1 MNGEQQK
8 EMFHLASAGA
18 VPALVTTDEID
29 FDAEPAV
36 PVPLEPNEPQG
47 AAVQSPVAGQDEQRA
62 GGVPVGQ
69 PQGGDEPQRSEEG
82 TNGRSK
88 EPDQM
93 MLLRVPEWWQE
104 HWKGMPE
111 FGQEDLTPYKTILVH
126 FENKS
131 DMEKFARLTEQNVN
145 LATKCIWYP
154 RAEIDEVSKLRWIAN
169 PKVDNGKKEELME
182 ILDGE

>member
-8 EMFHLASAGA
+8 EMFHLAAAGA

-47 AAVQSPVAGQDEQRA
+47 AAVQSPGAGQDEQRA

-82 TNGRSK
+82 TSRRND
-88 EPDQM
+88 PQM
-93 MLLRVPEWWQE
+93 TLLHVPEWWEE

-111 FGQEDLTPYKTILVH
+111 FKQEDFMPYKQIMVS
-126 FENKS
+126 FETKE
-131 DMEKFARLTEQNVN
+131 DMEKFAVFIGQKILPT
-145 LATKCIWYP
+145 TKSIWWP
-154 RAEIDEVSKLRWIAN
+154 EAEIAETAKLRWMAN
-169 PKVDNGKKEELME
+169 PRVEKSKKEELQE
-182 ILDGE
+182 VLDSQ